1 MNEFSIKTTA
11 IVDAPASKSNGR
23 DRADRA
29 AALAALANSFRDLV
43 HRFGSNLDTGL
54 NSIAEQRGITA
65 VSETRKPSE
74 NYNDTRSDRD
84 GGGDDHHVARDS
96 HEPKARGRD
105 DSHRNDHGDDGRRA
119 PEAVD
124 RGERPDNRQ
133 SAETNTK
140 DDGPSEPVEK
150 ADRPSGDSKDGDNH
164 AAAKEGAKSDSTG
177 AEKSANAGQNGA
189 EGKAGP
195 ATAATQ
201 QTDVS
206 ATLAT
211 IVAPT
216 TGLEKAEAVATANAQ
231 GLADDGPANDTA
243 KLNAAAGLAAAA
255 SNAKGS
261 GVHPAETGAQQNKNA
276 AAQQA
281 AANGQNQNQAE
292 TATRGQAGIQ
302 QQAQQI
308 ARALGDD
315 VRMQINVDVADEA
328 ESLTSRPMT
337 TLAAG
342 AAVGDQGKGQNQN
355 GQQQTAHAATP
366 GQAQAA
372 VAGNAQAQNGQT
384 QGQNQQANA
393 QANQAQ
399 GIQQAGVDAK
409 GPAAASTTAHNAG
422 ATTSGGSEGA
432 SSNSGVSGSG
442 QTQQTQQSQHA
453 SQTQQAQAARGQHNG
468 PSAAEQVSVRITRAL
483 QAGNDRISIRLNP
496 AELGRVEVKVELSH
510 DGRMTAVVT
519 ADKPETLETLRRD
532 ASELQKALQQ
542 GGIDLGSGDL
552 AFNLRGEQGQTA
564 DGGDGNAGAPSAA
577 AEEAADAS
585 DTNPEVVLLPSDIAL
600 GEGRVDVRA

>member
-1 MNEFSIKTTA
+1 MNDYFIKPTK
-11 IVDAPASKSNGR
+11 IFDAPSSKSTPL
-23 DRADRA
+23 DKADRA
-29 AALAALANSFRDLV
+29 AALAALASSFRDLL
-43 HRFGSNLDTGL
+43 HRVGSNVDTGL

-74 NYNDTRSDRD
+74 NYGDTHSDRD
-84 GGGDDHHVARDS
+84 SGADDCVARVKD
-96 HEPKARGRD
+96 EPKTYGRD
-105 DSHRNDHGDDGRRA
+105 DGHRNYHGDDNRRA

-124 RGERPDNRQ
+124 RGERLDNRQ

-140 DDGPSEPVEK
+140 DDGLAESVEK
-150 ADRPSGDSKDGDNH
+150 SERPSGDAKDGDKDTVDNT
-164 AAAKEGAKSDSTG
+164 GAKSESTG
-177 AEKSANAGQNGA
+177 ADKAANGSQSASGGKS
-189 EGKAGP
+189 GP
-195 ATAATQ
+195 ATQGAQ

-206 ATLAT
+206 ATLAS
-211 IVAPT
+211 IVEPAA
-216 TGLEKAEAVATANAQ
+216 GLESAVAVATANAQ
-231 GLADDGPANDTA
+231 GLVDDGPADDTA
-243 KLNAAAGLAAAA
+243 KFNAAAGLAAAV
-255 SNAKGS
+255 SNAKGN
-261 GVHPAETGAQQNKNA
+261 GVHSADTGRQQSSNA
-276 AAQQA
+276 AAQQT

-355 GQQQTAHAATP
+355 GQQQTAHASAP

-372 VAGNAQAQNGQT
+372 VAGNAQTQNGQA

-393 QANQAQ
+393 QLGQAQ
-399 GIQQAGVDAK
+399 GVQQAGADAK
-409 GPAAASTTAHNAG
+409 GPAAASTTAHNA
-422 ATTSGGSEGA
+422 AAPNTSGGGEGT
-432 SSNSGVSGSG
+432 SSSSGVSGSS
-442 QTQQTQQSQHA
+442 QTQQTQQSQHT

-542 GGIDLGSGDL
+542 GGIDLSSGDL
-552 AFNLRGEQGQTA
+552 AFNLRGEHGQTA
-564 DGGDGNAGAPSAA
+564 DGGDGNAGAPAN
-577 AEEAADAS
+577 AEGTADAT
-585 DTNPEVVLLPSDIAL
+585 DINPEVALLPSDIAL